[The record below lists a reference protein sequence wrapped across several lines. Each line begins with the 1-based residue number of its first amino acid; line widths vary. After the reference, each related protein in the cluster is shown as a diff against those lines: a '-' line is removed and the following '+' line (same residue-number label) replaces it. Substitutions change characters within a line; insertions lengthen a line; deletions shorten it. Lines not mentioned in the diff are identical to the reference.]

1 MLLASPSRH
10 SGTLR
15 EEKTGEGPELPTL
28 RHASMYPPLENQS
41 FWYVMD
47 GKILPARDLFEER
60 KLGLWVMLLLVWK
73 ERIFLIIGHQ
83 EIPRIGSVV
92 FGSWSRTPYL
102 VEGSRNVIRFFF
114 FLVNFNFFFTEI
126 TACSNFF
133 VHFQAQ
139 IIVNL
144 NNFFTKIS

>member
-28 RHASMYPPLENQS
+28 RHASIYPLLENQS

-47 GKILPARDLFEER
+47 RKILPARDLFEER

-114 FLVNFNFFFTEI
+114 LVNFSFFFTEI